1 MTEALTEIEFMDVWK
16 QFPRAPRPTL
26 AGLDLKVMSGTI
38 HVLIGHSGAGKSVTI
53 KHLLGLVDP
62 DKGRI
67 VVRGL
72 EVGTLGQVGLRDLRR
87 NYGMLFQNSALFDSL
102 DVYENV
108 AFPLRE
114 HRRDMKES
122 DIEERVAFLLKQVKL
137 EEAVHKMPAEL
148 SGGMKKR
155 VGLARAIALDPKI
168 LLCDEPTTGLDPET
182 SHVIDDL
189 IQDTTRALKAT
200 ALIISHDIRA
210 ALRIADFVSMIWEGR
225 IVETARPADFVKS
238 KNNVVQ
244 QFLKGAEIL

>member
-1 MTEALTEIEFMDVWK
+1 
-16 QFPRAPRPTL
+16 
-26 AGLDLKVMSGTI
+26 
-38 HVLIGHSGAGKSVTI
+38 
-53 KHLLGLVDP
+53 
-62 DKGRI
+62 
-67 VVRGL
+67 
-72 EVGTLGQVGLRDLRR
+72 
-87 NYGMLFQNSALFDSL
+87 
-102 DVYENV
+102 
-108 AFPLRE
+108 
-114 HRRDMKES
+114 
-122 DIEERVAFLLKQVKL
+122 
-137 EEAVHKMPAEL
+137 
-148 SGGMKKR
+148 
-155 VGLARAIALDPKI
+155 LDPKI